1 MIKGEKRG
9 KKKKERSIPEADERV
24 AKMVAYAG
32 CAGNGNAAEARKAR
46 EARVE
51 FGLRQIA
58 VAGALASAAVLA
70 AAGHTTFAGG
80 AAVLGIAVL
89 FARA

>member
-1 MIKGEKRG
+1 
-9 KKKKERSIPEADERV
+9 
-24 AKMVAYAG
+24 MVAYAG
-32 CAGNGNAAEARKAR
+32 CAGNAAEARKAR

-70 AAGHTTFAGG
+70 AAGHTAFAGG
-80 AAVLGIAVL
+80 AAVLGMAVF
-89 FARA
+89 FAQKPELTDYAEAIRDETVQTPRFMP